1 MIRDYKDK
9 DTAGQH
15 SPLATPTA
23 HTAHTGGYHE
33 LYQVLSIG
41 HACLFFQLRFSIHAQ
56 YAHYCSARDLI
67 KTPCY
72 HKPNN
77 DGDFNDFN
85 DCLSHFSSR
94 LRELIISYL
103 NKV

>member
-15 SPLATPTA
+15 SPLATPTP

-33 LYQVLSIG
+33 LCFIK
-41 HACLFFQLRFSIHAQ
+41 FQLRFSIHA
-56 YAHYCSARDLI
+56 HYCSVRDLI
-67 KTPCY
+67 KSPYY

-77 DGDFNDFN
+77 DCDFNDFN

>member
-15 SPLATPTA
+15 PTSDTYTT
-23 HTAHTGGYHE
+23 HTALCDGYHE
-33 LYQVLSIG
+33 LCFIKFYL
-41 HACLFFQLRFSIHAQ
+41 CFSIH
-56 YAHYCSARDLI
+56 AHYCSARDLI
-67 KTPCY
+67 KSPCY

-94 LRELIISYL
+94 LRELIIAYL
-103 NKV
+103 NKVQ